1 MKIVVS
7 VLVLLA
13 IAGIFIYKTAS
24 AKTDG
29 SSNTSPKQD
38 AAFAF
43 AQSAPS
49 TAPVAES
56 QPSAVATPDA
66 ATPDVAKTGQKIGED
81 LESLAALNKVALSQ
95 DAVFIF
101 VPASSNM
108 LADDKTS
115 AAVLAAERT
124 LITNKIVLGLYTL
137 QTNSPNYSAIAAQV
151 QAPAI
156 LVACKGKGM
165 AAVSGEITENKLL
178 QAFTAS
184 SRAGGCGPSGCGPS
198 GCGPSG
204 CN

>member
-1 MKIVVS
+1 M
-7 VLVLLA
+7 
-13 IAGIFIYKTAS
+13 
-24 AKTDG
+24 
-29 SSNTSPKQD
+29 
-38 AAFAF
+38 
-43 AQSAPS
+43 
-49 TAPVAES
+49 
-56 QPSAVATPDA
+56 
-66 ATPDVAKTGQKIGED
+66 AKTGQKIGED